1 MPMDNRKG
9 NPFIIIAAAVAV
21 LFGLSFCPWGK
32 WTGGTVK
39 DFNLLGDLFPSEAP
53 VAADHAAEIIDPDL
67 EKEMQ
72 QAQKDDK
79 PEIEAQPVVEVE
91 DTLVATVHRE
101 AAPAREARNADGE
114 VVIEDYTSDGGL
126 AKVRAALNSAG
137 SRPVRVAVV
146 GDSYIEGDI
155 FAQDIRRLLQQQ
167 YGGRGVGYMPAH
179 SEVSGF
185 RRSVIH
191 SSSGWTQH
199 DSRKTKANPYFPLS
213 GEYFTGDKGA
223 TITYKA
229 DKTEPTR
236 GAWNLSR
243 LLFIAP
249 NGGSITLAI
258 DGETRE
264 FPVEASDS
272 VQSIELAGETK
283 TLKVT
288 NGASGLVLLGTW
300 LGDATGVQV
309 DCMSVR
315 GDSGIG
321 HRNLGIDLAGGMRRS
336 VDYDLIILEYGI
348 NALSSAQTDYSYY
361 GKLMGKVIERVRQ
374 CYPGAEILLMGI
386 GDRGQKINGEVHSL
400 PTAPAMVSAQRD
412 AARRAGVL
420 FWDTREAM
428 GGEDAIVSWRADKY
442 VNADY
447 IHLNAKGGAELA
459 SRLVKSLTTTN

>member
-1 MPMDNRKG
+1 MNNSKG
-9 NPFIIIAAAVAV
+9 YPFIIIAIAVVV
-21 LFGLSFCPWGK
+21 LFVLSFCPWSK
-32 WTGGTVK
+32 WTGGVVK
-39 DFNLLGDLFPSEAP
+39 DFNLLGDLFPSDTP
-53 VAADHAAEIIDPDL
+53 VATENAVEIIDPDL
-67 EKEMQ
+67 EKELRE
-72 QAQKDDK
+72 AADEDDG
-79 PEIEAQPVVEVE
+79 P
-91 DTLVATVHRE
+91 VATFVATATDTAKTTTPSE
-101 AAPAREARNADGE
+101 AAAPAREARNADGE
-114 VVIEDYTSDGGL
+114 IVIEDYTSDGGL
-126 AKVRAALNSAG
+126 AKVRSALNEAG
-137 SRPVRVAVV
+137 SRPVRIAMV

-213 GEYFTGDKGA
+213 GEYFTGNNGA
-223 TITYKA
+223 TINYKA
-229 DKTEPTR
+229 DKSEPTR

-243 LLFIAP
+243 LVFIAP
-249 NGGSITLAI
+249 QNGTITLKI
-258 DGETRE
+258 DGESRD
-264 FPVEASDS
+264 FPVEASDD
-272 VQSIELAGETK
+272 VQMLELPGETK

-288 NGASGLVLLGTW
+288 NGIDGLVLLGAW

-321 HRNLGIDLAGGMRRS
+321 HRNLGTELAAGMRQS
-336 VDYDLIILEYGI
+336 IDYDLIILEYGI
-348 NALSSAQTDYSYY
+348 NALSSSQAEYSAY
-361 GKLMGKVIERVRQ
+361 GKLMGKVINRVRQ
-374 CYPGAEILLMGI
+374 CYPDAQILLLGI
-386 GDRGQKINGEVHSL
+386 GDRGQKVNGEVHSL
-400 PTAPAMVSAQRD
+400 PTAPAMVKAQRET
-412 AARRAGVL
+412 ARRAGVL

-428 GGEDAIVSWRADKY
+428 GGEDAIVDWRADKY

-459 SRLVKSLTTTN
+459 SRLVNSLTNVN